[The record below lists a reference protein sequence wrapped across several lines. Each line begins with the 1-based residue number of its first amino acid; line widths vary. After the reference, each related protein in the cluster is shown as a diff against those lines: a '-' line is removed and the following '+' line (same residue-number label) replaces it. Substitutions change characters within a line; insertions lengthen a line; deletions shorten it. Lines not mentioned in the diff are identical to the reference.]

1 MYGTGGS
8 GIADPGTFTVLC
20 TGRQDTGSAVLRLSG
35 ELDIVGVPVL
45 ERELTLALDGRPAR
59 VILDLSNLS
68 FLDASGIGVIAGG
81 IDRARRQGTT
91 VSARGPRGI
100 VRRVL
105 QLTGFDSVLGIGDEP
120 APAAGKTDGPYA
132 LGASR
137 EAVLPDIGGS
147 ATVYATPT
155 ADDDL
160 GPRRSA
166 TARRGGDR
174 AERPSGFA
182 SGDHVC
188 WVYRGEAAFTAAAVE
203 YLAEGLEREEQ
214 LLYVADRP
222 AAVLINDLNTL
233 GDVGELID
241 RGVLSVRS
249 IDDMYVADR
258 QFDAALQVAG
268 YRQRTGA
275 ALASGYRGLRVA
287 VDATA
292 LVTDARERAQFLRY
306 ELAVDDFMTR
316 APMTAMCA
324 YSHRT
329 LGDATAELAC
339 VHPRRYAPGGP
350 SFCLFAGETGL
361 TMAGEID
368 LTEHT
373 RLRAALQAALAVTPD
388 DDITIDLSPLEFIDA
403 AGLAELSSLAASLGA
418 DHCVNLVGASGTAR
432 RCWQILELERPGR
445 VELR

>member
-1 MYGTGGS
+1 MT
-8 GIADPGTFTVLC
+8 DPGTFTVLW
-20 TGRQDTGSAVLRLSG
+20 TGCQDTGSAVLRLSG

-45 ERELTLALDGRPAR
+45 EGELTLALDGRPAR
-59 VILDLSNLS
+59 VILDLSDLS

-91 VSARGPRGI
+91 VCARGPRGI

-120 APAAGKTDGPYA
+120 APAAGKTDGPLA
-132 LGASR
+132 LGACR
-137 EAVLPDIGGS
+137 EALLPDSGGS
-147 ATVYATPT
+147 ATVYATPM

-166 TARRGGDR
+166 TARRGGDS
-174 AERPSGFA
+174 AARPSGFA
-182 SGDHVC
+182 RGDHVC
-188 WVYRGEAAFTAAAVE
+188 WVYRGEAAFRAAAVE

-222 AAVLINDLNTL
+222 AAVLINDLNPL
-233 GDVGELID
+233 GDVDELID

-258 QFDAALQVAG
+258 PFDAALQVAE

-275 ALASGYRGLRVA
+275 ALESGYRGLRVA

-292 LVTDARERAQFLRY
+292 LVTDARGRAQYLPY
-306 ELAVDDFMTR
+306 ELAVDGFMTR

-324 YSHRT
+324 YSHSA
-329 LGDATAELAC
+329 LGDATSELAC

-361 TMAGEID
+361 TLAGEID
-368 LTEHT
+368 LMEHA

-403 AGLAELSSLAASLGA
+403 AGLAELSSLDASLGA

>member
-1 MYGTGGS
+1 MT
-8 GIADPGTFTVLC
+8 DPGTFTVRTFTVLC
-20 TGRQDTGSAVLRLSG
+20 TGRQDPGSVALRLSG

-45 ERELTLALDGRPAR
+45 ERELALALDGRPAR

-81 IDRARRQGTT
+81 IDQARRQGTT
-91 VSARGPRGI
+91 VTARGPRGI

-105 QLTGFDSVLGIGDEP
+105 QLTGFDSVLGIDDEP
-120 APAAGKTDGPYA
+120 APAAGKTNGPHHP
-132 LGASR
+132 LDASR
-137 EAVLPDIGGS
+137 GAVLLDSGGS
-147 ATVYATPT
+147 ATVYARPA
-155 ADDDL
+155 ADGDV

-166 TARRGGDR
+166 TARRGGNR

-188 WVYRGEAAFTAAAVE
+188 WVYGSEAAFTAAAVE

-222 AAVLINDLNTL
+222 AAVLTDDLNSL

-241 RGVLSVRS
+241 QGVLSVRS
-249 IDDMYVADR
+249 IADMYVADR
-258 QFDAALQVAG
+258 PFDAALQVAE
-268 YRQRTGA
+268 YCQLTGA

-292 LVTDARERAQFLRY
+292 LVTDARRRAEFLRY

-324 YSHRT
+324 YSHKT
-329 LGDATAELAC
+329 LGDAAAELAC

-373 RLRAALQAALAVTPD
+373 RLRAALQAALAVIPN

-403 AGLAELSSLAASLGA
+403 TGLAELSSLAASLGA
-418 DHCVNLVGASGTAR
+418 DHCVTVVGASDTVR
-432 RCWQILELERPGR
+432 RCWQFLDLERPGR